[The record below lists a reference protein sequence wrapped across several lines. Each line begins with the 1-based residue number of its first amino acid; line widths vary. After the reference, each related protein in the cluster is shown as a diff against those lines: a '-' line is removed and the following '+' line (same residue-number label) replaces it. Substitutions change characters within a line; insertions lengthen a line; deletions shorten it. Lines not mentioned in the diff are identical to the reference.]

1 MLFPSHD
8 PVTGSGPLEERFQF
22 NGATAALFWTRTS
35 LMILD
40 SPASTSSLTYKV
52 QGANHD
58 NSNSGSVI
66 FQAEIYTGSA
76 WSAVGGGA
84 TGAGGDQVFVENDQS
99 VDNDYTIS
107 TNRNAM
113 STGPITIAS
122 GVTVTVPSG
131 SNWVVL

>member
-1 MLFPSHD
+1 MTSSGGRRNAGILYEQHLFNYLNGGGYIPSG
-8 PVTGSGPLEERFQF
+8 T
-22 NGATAALFWTRTS
+22 TAQR
-35 LMILD
+35 D
-40 SPASTSSLTYKV
+40 GSPAAGYLRFNSTT
-52 QGANHD
+52 G
-58 NSNSGSVI
+58 
-66 FQAEIYTGSA
+66 QAEIYTGSA